1 MNVDDLLART
11 RQYLPEDKV
20 ARVAEAYSFAEAAH
34 EGQVRKSG
42 DPFISHPLD
51 AAMTVAGLQLDAK
64 AVAAAL
70 LHDVQEDCGIPN
82 ADLAKRFGREVAR
95 LVDGA
100 TKLERITWRA
110 PTDGGQDPTIQAENL
125 RKMFLAMA
133 EDVRVVIIK
142 LADRLH
148 NMRTL
153 EALRE
158 EKRQR
163 IARETMEIY
172 APLASRLGIWQIA
185 RELEDLSFKHLEP
198 DRYREVTDLLAAKRV
213 SRERYIAQVER
224 LLRDELTK
232 QGIEAEVQGRA
243 KHAYSIYQKL
253 EKYAAQGKSFNEIYD
268 LMALRVVVGT
278 VADCYGALGIIHGR
292 WHPIPGQFDDY
303 IASPKESLYQSLH
316 TTILCL
322 GGRPLEV
329 QIRTHEMHRLAE
341 YGVATH
347 WRYKEGGR
355 REKQYEQRLSWVRQ
369 LLQWQREMSVAD
381 EFVESVKTDFFQD
394 QVFVYTPKG
403 EVKDLPTGS
412 TPIDFAFRIHTDV
425 GYHCIGARVNG
436 RLVSLNHQ
444 LQNGDVVEILTG
456 KSSRG
461 PSRDWL
467 NPNLGYLKTSHARE
481 KVRQWFKKQQRQ
493 ENIEKGSE
501 MLDRELR
508 RLGLAISEAQDELLN
523 QFRQSNWEDFLAALG
538 YGGISLQGVAQK
550 LTQLLSQKEAPVE
563 EEAPKEAPAGP
574 VYTSAVRVLGTGDLL
589 TQLARCCNPVPGDGI
604 IGYVTRSRGVTV
616 HRRDCSNVI
625 QEDERERL
633 VDVEWGRSGHLYPV
647 AVRIEAWDRVGL
659 MRDISTLAAEEHVN
673 MVAVR
678 TQAHSDSTVS
688 VFLTLET
695 TGVEQLSRVL
705 TKMES
710 VQAVLFVRR
719 TMDGR
724 PSASELQA

>member
-1 MNVDDLLART
+1 VNVNDLLART
-11 RQYLPEDKV
+11 REYLPEDRLALVK
-20 ARVAEAYSFAEAAH
+20 EAYSFAETAH
-34 EGQVRKSG
+34 QGQVRKSG
-42 DPFISHPLD
+42 DPFITHPLD
-51 AAMTVAGLQLDAK
+51 TAMTVALLQLDAA

-82 ADLAKRFGREVAR
+82 AELAKRFGKEVAR

-100 TKLERITWRA
+100 TKLERITWQA
-110 PTDGGQDPTIQAENL
+110 PTGRGPDPSIQAENL

-153 EALRE
+153 GALPE
-158 EKRQR
+158 DKRQR

-185 RELEDLSFKHLEP
+185 RELEDLSFKHLQP
-198 DRYREVTDLLAAKRV
+198 DRYNEIAQLLAAKRV
-213 SRERYIAQVER
+213 SRERYVAQVER
-224 LLRDELTK
+224 IVRDELTK

-243 KHAYSIYQKL
+243 KHLYSIYQKI

-268 LMALRVVVGT
+268 LMALRVTVNT
-278 VADCYGALGIIHGR
+278 VADCYSALGIVHGL
-292 WHPIPGQFDDY
+292 WHSIPGQFDDY
-303 IASPKESLYQSLH
+303 IGSPKESLYQSLH
-316 TTILCL
+316 TTVLCL

-341 YGVATH
+341 YGVAAH

-355 REKQYEQRLSWVRQ
+355 REKQYEQRLSWLRQ
-369 LLQWQREMSVAD
+369 LLEWQREMSADD
-381 EFVESVKTDFFQD
+381 EFVESVKAEFFQD

-403 EVKDLPTGS
+403 EVKDLPMGS

-436 RLVSLNHQ
+436 RLVPLNHQ
-444 LQNGDVVEILTG
+444 LQNGDVVEIMTS

-467 NPNLGYLKTSHARE
+467 NPNLGHLGTSQARE
-481 KVRQWFKKQQRQ
+481 RVRQWFKRQERQ

-501 MLDRELR
+501 MLDRELH
-508 RLGLAISEAQDELLN
+508 RLGLALSDCQDELLR
-523 QFRQSNWEDFLAALG
+523 QFHQDNWEDFLARLG
-538 YGGISLQGVAQK
+538 YGGISLHQVTPK
-550 LTQLLSQKEAPVE
+550 LAHLLAP
-563 EEAPKEAPAGP
+563 EEAPTKEEAPPEAPAAP
-574 VYTSAVRVLGTGDLL
+574 VYTSAIRVLGTGDLL
-589 TQLARCCNPVPGDGI
+589 TQLARCCNPVPGDAI

-616 HRRDCSNVI
+616 HRSDCFNVL

-633 VDVEWGRSGHLYPV
+633 VDVEWGRGGQLYPV

-659 MRDISTLAAEEHVN
+659 MRDISTLVAEEHVN
-673 MVAVR
+673 MGGVR
-678 TQAHSDSTVS
+678 TQEHADGTVS

-695 TGVEQLSRVL
+695 TGIEQLSRVL
-705 TKMES
+705 NKLES
-710 VQAVLFVRR
+710 IRGVLSVRR
-719 TMDGR
+719 TMDSR
-724 PSASELQA
+724 RSASALQT

>member
-1 MNVDDLLART
+1 MNIDDLLTRT

-20 ARVAEAYSFAEAAH
+20 VLVKDAYVFAETAH
-34 EGQVRKSG
+34 QGQVRKSG
-42 DPFISHPLD
+42 DPFVSHPLD
-51 AAMTVAGLQLDAK
+51 AAMTVADLQLDAT

-70 LHDVQEDCGIPN
+70 LHDVQEDCGVSS
-82 ADLAKRFGREVAR
+82 AELAKRFGPEVAT

-110 PTDGGQDPTIQAENL
+110 PTDGRTNLTIQAENL

-153 EALRE
+153 DALRE

-185 RELEDLSFKHLEP
+185 RELEDLSFKYLQP
-198 DRYREVTDLLAAKRV
+198 DRFKEISDLLAAKRV
-213 SRERYIAQVER
+213 SRERYIAEVEKI
-224 LLRDELTK
+224 LREELAEN
-232 QGIEAEVQGRA
+232 GVVAEVQGRA
-243 KHAYSIYQKL
+243 KHVYSIYQKF

-268 LMALRVVVGT
+268 LMALRVLVSS
-278 VADCYGALGIIHGR
+278 VADCYSALGVIHGH

-316 TTILCL
+316 TTVLCL

-329 QIRTHEMHRLAE
+329 QIRTHDMHRLAE
-341 YGVATH
+341 YGVAAH

-355 REKQYEQRLSWVRQ
+355 RERQYEQRLAWTRQ
-369 LLQWQREMSVAD
+369 LLQWQREMSGAD

-425 GYHCIGARVNG
+425 GYQCIGARVNG

-444 LQNGDVVEILTG
+444 LENGDVVEILTG
-456 KSSRG
+456 KASRG

-508 RLGLAISEAQDELLN
+508 RLGVALSECQDELLR
-523 QFRQSNWEDFLAALG
+523 QFHQGNWDDFLAALG
-538 YGGISLQGVAQK
+538 YGGISLQQVALK
-550 LTQLLSQKEAPVE
+550 LTQLLTQKEEPAE
-563 EEAPKEAPAGP
+563 EELPPEAPTTP
-574 VYTSAVRVLGTGDLL
+574 VYTSAIRVLGTGDLL
-589 TQLARCCNPVPGDGI
+589 TQLARCCNPVPGDAI

-616 HRRDCSNVI
+616 HRRDCLNVV

-633 VDVEWGRSGHLYPV
+633 VEVEWGRSGHQYPV

-659 MRDISTLAAEEHVN
+659 MRDISTLVAEDQVN
-673 MVAVR
+673 MVAVH
-678 TQAHSDSTVS
+678 TQEHPDRTVS

-705 TKMES
+705 IKLE
-710 VQAVLFVRR
+710 AVRGVLSVRR
-719 TMDGR
+719 TMGTSR
-724 PSASELQA
+724 SASKAKA

>member
-1 MNVDDLLART
+1 MNVDDLLARIG
-11 RQYLPEDKV
+11 QYLPED
-20 ARVAEAYSFAEAAH
+20 RVTLVKDAYLFAETAH
-34 EGQVRKSG
+34 EGQMRKSG

-51 AAMTVAGLQLDAK
+51 AAMTVAGLQLDAT

-95 LVDGA
+95 LVDGVS
-100 TKLERITWRA
+100 KLERITWRP
-110 PTDGGQDPTIQAENL
+110 PTDGGSNPTIQAENL

-185 RELEDLSFKHLEP
+185 RELEDLSFKHLQP
-198 DRYREVTDLLAAKRV
+198 DRYKEISELLAAKRV
-213 SRERYIAQVER
+213 SRERYITQAES
-224 LLRDELTK
+224 LLGDELAK
-232 QGIEAEVQGRA
+232 AEIEAEVQGRA
-243 KHAYSIYQKL
+243 KHVYSIYQKF

-268 LMALRVVVGT
+268 LMAVRVLVGT
-278 VADCYGALGIIHGR
+278 VADCYSALGIIHGR

-316 TTILCL
+316 TTVLGL
-322 GGRPLEV
+322 GGGPLEV

-341 YGVATH
+341 YGVAAH

-355 REKQYEQRLSWVRQ
+355 RERQYEQRLSWIRQ
-369 LLQWQREMSVAD
+369 LLQWQREMSAD
-381 EFVESVKTDFFQD
+381 EDFVEAVKTDFFQD

-425 GYHCIGARVNG
+425 GYHCIGGRVNG

-444 LQNGDVVEILTG
+444 LQNGDVVEILTS
-456 KSSRG
+456 KTSRG

-467 NPNLGYLKTSHARE
+467 NANLGYLKTSHARE
-481 KVRQWFKKQQRQ
+481 KVRQWFKKQQRH
-493 ENIEKGSE
+493 ENIDKGSE

-508 RLGLAISEAQDELLN
+508 RLGLSLSECRDELLR
-523 QFRQSNWEDFLAALG
+523 QFHQSNWEDFLAALG
-538 YGGISLQGVAQK
+538 YGGISLHQVGVK
-550 LTQLLSQKEAPVE
+550 LTHLLSE
-563 EEAPKEAPAGP
+563 KEAPAEEQTLPEAPAAP
-574 VYTSAVRVLGTGDLL
+574 VYTSAIRVLGTGDLL

-616 HRRDCSNVI
+616 HRRDCFNVL

-633 VDVEWGRSGHLYPV
+633 VEVEWGRSGHHYPV
-647 AVRIEAWDRVGL
+647 SVRIEAWDRVGL
-659 MRDISTLAAEEHVN
+659 MRDISTLVAEERVN

-678 TQAHSDSTVS
+678 TQEHPDSTVS

-695 TGVEQLSRVL
+695 TGIEQLSRVL
-705 TKMES
+705 TKLES
-710 VQAVLFVRR
+710 IRAVLFVRR
-719 TMDGR
+719 TMDTR
-724 PSASELQA
+724 RSASKAKA